1 MQGGQEGAYLMERV
15 TILETDGKRGRDLAY
30 DIINFTWS
38 VYSIKQPDIVP
49 SATKD
54 ACFVL
59 QADIMFLVK
68 GRGSGLSIIVAS
80 KQFGAGKVGM
90 HAIRY
95 SS

>member
-30 DIINFTWS
+30 DIINFTWN

-54 ACFVL
+54 ARIF
-59 QADIMFLVK
+59 QADIMFLVR